1 MFDARLRWPMVTVIL
16 AATLPY
22 LPVITDYFVQDDFGT
37 VYILTERPWTTFP
50 RWFTMPWMEYIW
62 GYTPDEIRPFVAFSY
77 QLTGKFTASR
87 PELHH
92 IVNIAFHA
100 GNALLVM
107 AIARLAIGLTPLA
120 AAFAGI
126 VFAVL
131 PSGVESAAWIT
142 GRVDS
147 MPAFFY
153 LATFLAYVRWRLE
166 GRRSLYSWSLVLF
179 FVTLFSKQNAITMAA
194 SIAAFD
200 LLVLER
206 ERRGTIASAVAAWT
220 PFVVM
225 TIGYLLLRR
234 ALLGHTV
241 RGGVT
246 AWHQVETFLGI
257 VWRHFNR
264 VALGHA
270 PPVAAWEVWF
280 LVAIGVLAVIVAWR
294 GFGTPDLPAVAKAI
308 AGSRRSA
315 SRVGGKVG
323 PTGVLLCFVIG
334 WWWIGAAPAIVAGY
348 ESPRHVYLASAAWA
362 FLLAMILQ
370 WGLAR
375 VSRPA
380 IRIAVAATAVAV
392 VALYSIRLHQTL
404 QTWHLL
410 ARISKSAVERVNEE
424 AVAAPPGTLILMRLP
439 VKSWEWGIPFV
450 LRPPYQTWDL
460 TTKVRVVAPWQLYC
474 CGTQQWGDYAREHL
488 RAWTASSPRAPL
500 VALNFDSRTGAVT
513 RVTDAQEPELAA
525 LVPVLLQT
533 DTAEAM
539 DLALVRMM
547 DKFVR

>member
-1 MFDARLRWPMVTVIL
+1 MCHALLSGKDGGPAPTLRWPIVAVIL

-22 LPVITDYFVQDDFGT
+22 LPVIPDYFVQDDFGT
-37 VYILTERPWTTFP
+37 VYILTERPWSTFP

-77 QLTGKFTASR
+77 QLTGKFTPSR

-100 GNALLVM
+100 ANALLVM
-107 AIARLAIGLTPLA
+107 AIARLGIGLTPLA

-131 PSGVESAAWIT
+131 PSGIESAAWIT

-166 GRRSLYSWSLVLF
+166 RRRSLYAWSLVLF

-200 LLVLER
+200 LLVLDR
-206 ERRGTIASAVAAWT
+206 ARRGSIASAVVAWT

-225 TIGYLLLRR
+225 TAGYLLLRR

-241 RGGVT
+241 RGGVS

-257 VWRHFNR
+257 VWRHFHR

-270 PPVAAWEVWF
+270 PPVADWEVW
-280 LVAIGVLAVIVAWR
+280 LLIAVGVLGVIAVWR
-294 GFGTPDLPAVAKAI
+294 GFGRIV
-308 AGSRRSA
+308 
-315 SRVGGKVG
+315 
-323 PTGVLLCFVIG
+323 LCFVVG

-348 ESPRHVYLASAAWA
+348 ESPRHVYLASAAWC
-362 FLLAMILQ
+362 FLLALILE
-370 WGLAR
+370 WLVSR
-375 VSRPA
+375 LSRPA
-380 IRIAVAATAVAV
+380 FRAAVAVTAVAV
-392 VALYSIRLHQTL
+392 VALYTVRLQQTL
-404 QTWHLL
+404 QTWHVL
-410 ARISKSAVERVNEE
+410 ARISKSAVERVNAE
-424 AVAAPPGTLILMRLP
+424 ALAAPPGTLILMRLP

-474 CGTQQWGDYAREHL
+474 CGTQQWGDYAREQL
-488 RAWTASSPRAPL
+488 RGWMSSSPRAPL
-500 VALNFDSRTGAVT
+500 VALNFDPQTGAVT

-525 LVPVLLQT
+525 LVPMLLQA

-547 DKFVR
+547 EKFVR

>member
-1 MFDARLRWPMVTVIL
+1 MATARERALVAAVVL
-16 AATLPY
+16 AACIPY
-22 LPVITDYFVQDDFGT
+22 LPVIPDYFVQDDFGT
-37 VYILTERPWTTFP
+37 VYILTERPWTMFP

-62 GYTPDEIRPFVAFSY
+62 GYTPDEIRPFVALTY
-77 QLTGKFTASR
+77 QLSGKFTPSR

-92 IVNIAFHA
+92 IMNIAFHA

-107 AIARLAIGLTPLA
+107 AIARVGAGLSPLA
-120 AAFAGI
+120 AAFAGV
-126 VFAVL
+126 VFGVL
-131 PSGVESAAWIT
+131 PSGAESAAWIT

-153 LATFLAYVRWRLE
+153 LATFLAYVRWRLD
-166 GRRSLYSWSLVLF
+166 GRRSLYIWSLVLF

-200 LLVLER
+200 LLVLDR
-206 ERRGTIASAVAAWT
+206 QRRGSLTSAIVAWM
-220 PFVVM
+220 PFVLM
-225 TIGYLLLRR
+225 TAGYLLLRR

-257 VWRHFNR
+257 VWRHFQR
-264 VALGHA
+264 VTLGHTGPFA
-270 PPVAAWEVWF
+270 DWEIAAAVVVAA
-280 LVAIGVLAVIVAWR
+280 LAIVIV
-294 GFGTPDLPAVAKAI
+294 VA
-308 AGSRRSA
+308 G
-315 SRVGGKVG
+315 RVRTARVI
-323 PTGVLLCFVIG
+323 VCFVIG

-362 FLLAMILQ
+362 FLLALILD
-370 WGLAR
+370 WLLAR
-375 VSRPA
+375 ATRPA
-380 IRIAVAATAVAV
+380 LRIAIAAVAIAIV
-392 VALYSIRLHQTL
+392 SLYTVRLHETL

-424 AVAAPPGTLILMRLP
+424 ARAAAPGTLILMRLP

-474 CGTQQWGDYAREHL
+474 CGTQQWGDYAREQL
-488 RAWTASSPRAPL
+488 RAWMASSPRAPI
-500 VALNFDSRTGAVT
+500 VALNFDPKTGAIT
-513 RVTDAQEPELAA
+513 RVTDADQPELAT

-539 DLALVRMM
+539 DQALIRMM
-547 DKFVR
+547 EKFVR

>member
-1 MFDARLRWPMVTVIL
+1 MNRNVLIAAVVL
-16 AATLPY
+16 AACVPY
-22 LPVITDYFVQDDFGT
+22 LSVISDYFVQDDFGT
-37 VYILTERPWTTFP
+37 VYILTARPWTMFP

-77 QLTGKFTASR
+77 QLTGKFAPSR

-107 AIARLAIGLTPLA
+107 AIARLGMGLTPVA

-131 PSGVESAAWIT
+131 PSGIESAAWIT

-153 LATFLAYVRWRLE
+153 LATFLAYVRWRIE
-166 GRRSLYSWSLVLF
+166 GRRSLYVWALALF
-179 FVTLFSKQNAITMAA
+179 FVTLFSKQNAITMTA

-200 LLVLER
+200 VLMLDR
-206 ERRGTIASAVAAWT
+206 ERRGKWTAAVAAWV
-220 PFVVM
+220 PFVLM
-225 TIGYLLLRR
+225 TAVYLLLRR

-241 RGGVT
+241 RGGVS

-257 VWRHFNR
+257 VWRHMHR
-264 VALGHA
+264 VTLGHA
-270 PPVAAWEVWF
+270 AATEWEFWTMIALTVVAA
-280 LVAIGVLAVIVAWR
+280 VAVVQLRARGVR
-294 GFGTPDLPAVAKAI
+294 
-308 AGSRRSA
+308 
-315 SRVGGKVG
+315 
-323 PTGVLLCFVIG
+323 VLLCFVIG
-334 WWWIGAAPAIVAGY
+334 WWWIGAAPVIVAGY
-348 ESPRHVYLASAAWA
+348 ESPRHVYLASVAWA
-362 FLLAMILQ
+362 F
-370 WGLAR
+370 GLALILDWALAR
-375 VSRPA
+375 ATRPA
-380 IRIAVAATAVAV
+380 IRTAVAVVCVAV
-392 VALYSIRLHQTL
+392 VALYTVRLHEQL
-404 QTWHLL
+404 QWWHLM

-424 AVAAPPGTLILMRLP
+424 ALAAPPGTLILMRLP

-474 CGTQQWGDYAREHL
+474 CGAEQWGDYAREQL
-488 RAWTASSPRAPL
+488 RAWLSSSPRAPL
-500 VALNFDSRTGAVT
+500 VALNFDPQTGAVT
-513 RVTDAQEPELAA
+513 RVTDTQEPELAA

>member
-1 MFDARLRWPMVTVIL
+1 MFDARVRWPVIAVIL

-22 LPVITDYFVQDDFGT
+22 LPVIPDYFVQDDFGT
-37 VYILTERPWTTFP
+37 VYILTERPWTMFP

-77 QLTGKFTASR
+77 QLTGKFTPSR

-92 IVNIAFHA
+92 MVNIAFHA

-153 LATFLAYVRWRLE
+153 FATFLAYAGWRLE
-166 GRRSLYSWSLVLF
+166 ARRSLYVWSLVLF

-200 LLVLER
+200 LLVLDR
-206 ERRGTIASAVAAWT
+206 AKRGTVASAVAAWT

-257 VWRHFNR
+257 VWRHFHR

-270 PPVAAWEVWF
+270 PPVADWEVWF
-280 LVAIGVLAVIVAWR
+280 LVGVGILALITAR
-294 GFGTPDLPAVAKAI
+294 
-308 AGSRRSA
+308 
-315 SRVGGKVG
+315 
-323 PTGVLLCFVIG
+323 PTRVLLCFVLG

-380 IRIAVAATAVAV
+380 IRIAVSAAALAV
-392 VALYSIRLHQTL
+392 VALYTVRLHETL

-410 ARISKSAVERVNEE
+410 AQISKSAVARVNEE
-424 AVAAPPGTLILMRLP
+424 ALAAPPGTLILMRLP

-474 CGTQQWGDYAREHL
+474 CGAQQWGDYAREQL
-488 RAWTASSPRAPL
+488 RGWMASSPRAPL
-500 VALNFDSRTGAVT
+500 VALNFDPRSGAVT

-539 DLALVRMM
+539 DFALVRMM

>member
-1 MFDARLRWPMVTVIL
+1 MFDARLRWPIVAVIL

-77 QLTGKFTASR
+77 QLTGKFTPSR

-92 IVNIAFHA
+92 ILNIAFHA

-153 LATFLAYVRWRLE
+153 LATLLAYVRWRLE

-179 FVTLFSKQNAITMAA
+179 FVTLFSKQNAITMTA

-200 LLVLER
+200 LLVLDR

-264 VALGHA
+264 VAFGHA
-270 PPVAAWEVWF
+270 PPVANWEIWF
-280 LVAIGVLAVIVAWR
+280 LVAVGVLAVIVARR
-294 GFGTPDLPAVAKAI
+294 G
-308 AGSRRSA
+308 R
-315 SRVGGKVG
+315 GKVG

-370 WGLAR
+370 WSLAR

-392 VALYSIRLHQTL
+392 VALYTIRLHQTL

-410 ARISKSAVERVNEE
+410 AQISKSAIERVNEE

-474 CGTQQWGDYAREHL
+474 CGTQQWGDDAREHL
-488 RAWTASSPRAPL
+488 RAWMASSPRAPL
-500 VALNFDSRTGAVT
+500 VALSFDPQTGAVT
-513 RVTDAQEPELAA
+513 RVTDAQQPELAA
-525 LVPVLLQT
+525 LVPLLLQT
-533 DTAEAM
+533 DTAESM
-539 DLALVRMM
+539 DLALVRMIET
-547 DKFVR
+547 FVR